1 LPPAPP
7 PPAVA
12 NAEQV
17 AREAAAAVATQT
29 RAWWG
34 RLDPQGKKPTL
45 IVAGVLAALVLGTQ
59 IVNGV
64 IPIPNQAPGGPSNPG
79 GPTVGARPVD
89 VGLGAR
95 VYVLPGWQQL
105 DAGGALQGVRLQKG
119 SVVLDVRVTQFGGDH
134 VALLT
139 AYVNQIL
146 QPDAQQLNV
155 NGVTVVP
162 VNGKTAARAT
172 YLGLFNGVTGA
183 VEGELTTL
191 VSAGGVGV
199 IVDAW
204 GAQGSLAP
212 ALGEVHAM
220 IDTIEVP

>member
-1 LPPAPP
+1 
-7 PPAVA
+7 
-12 NAEQV
+12 V
-17 AREAAAAVATQT
+17 ARDAAGAVATQT

-45 IVAGVLAALVLGTQ
+45 IVAGVLIALVVGTQ
-59 IVNGV
+59 VVNGI
-64 IPIPNQAPGGPSNPG
+64 IPIPGQGPGGPSNPG

-89 VGLGAR
+89 IGLGAR

-105 DAGGALQGVRLQKG
+105 EAGGALQGVRLQKG
-119 SVVLDVRVTQFGGDH
+119 SVVVDFRVTQFGGDH

-155 NGVTVVP
+155 NGVTIVP
-162 VNGKTAARAT
+162 VNGKNAARAT

-191 VSAGGVGV
+191 VSAGGTGV

-204 GAQGSLAP
+204 GAQGSLP
-212 ALGEVHAM
+212 TGIDEVHAM
-220 IDTIEVP
+220 VNTIEVP

>member
-1 LPPAPP
+1 MP
-7 PPAVA
+7 PPAAVV

-17 AREAAAAVATQT
+17 ARETASAAATQA

-45 IVAGVLAALVLGTQ
+45 IVAGVLVALVLGTQ
-59 IVNGV
+59 VVNGI
-64 IPIPNQAPGGPSNPG
+64 IPVPSQSPGGPSNPG

-89 VGLGAR
+89 VGLGVR

-119 SVVLDVRVTQFGGDH
+119 SVVLDLRVTQFTGDH

-162 VNGKTAARAT
+162 VNGRTAARAT

-204 GAQGSLAP
+204 GAQGSLST
-212 ALGEVHAM
+212 GIDEVHAM
-220 IDTIEVP
+220 VNTIEVP

>member
-1 LPPAPP
+1 MLRHRAHRSRRR

-17 AREAAAAVATQT
+17 ARDTAAVVATQT

-34 RLDPQGKKPTL
+34 RLDPQGKRPTL
-45 IVAGVLAALVLGTQ
+45 IVAGALVALVLGTQ
-59 IVNGV
+59 VVNGL
-64 IPIPNQAPGGPSNPG
+64 IPIPSQVPGGPSN
-79 GPTVGARPVD
+79 VGARPVD
-89 VGLGAR
+89 IGLGAR

-105 DAGGALQGVRLQKG
+105 EAGSALQGVRLQKG
-119 SVVLDVRVTQFGGDH
+119 SVVVDFRVTQFTGDH
-134 VALLT
+134 VALLN

-183 VEGELTTL
+183 VEGELTTPGL
-191 VSAGGVGV
+191 RRRHGRHRRR
-199 IVDAW
+199 
-204 GAQGSLAP
+204 
-212 ALGEVHAM
+212 LGRPGLPRDRHR
-220 IDTIEVP
+220 